1 MDARP
6 GGSDG
11 RGAGLIRSAGAQCR
25 SNHFDPAMSRSHVV
39 TAVVTVLVVASAF
52 ALNPTPE
59 QHRAR
64 IREAIAERSPLAAA
78 LGIGALA
85 AFASTYHPLGVAS
98 YTTVNDRTVSIGAF
112 GMVFVVQ
119 PSKE

>member
-1 MDARP
+1 
-6 GGSDG
+6 
-11 RGAGLIRSAGAQCR
+11 
-25 SNHFDPAMSRSHVV
+25 MSRSHVV
-39 TAVVTVLVVASAF
+39 TAVVTAIVVASAF
-52 ALNPTPE
+52 ALNPSPE

-112 GMVFVVQ
+112 GMVFVIQ